1 MAKKKNEK
9 ENEKKKKNAPVQL
22 FEKFGEF
29 NSVEELN
36 AAAAG
41 QKSEGDLEALKV
53 LAKEN
58 GIDDDTVSD
67 YINGYTNELA
77 MPIIAAAGRI
87 AVEKETFKD
96 LETRVKAPCIAIAT
110 MVDSMIIDLEFD
122 KNVMKKG
129 KRIKRIAELMYQERC
144 IMGTDQ
150 ELEDIIRA
158 YYTEEGDRGAIEVIR
173 KVAKRYSG
181 QEADA

>member
-1 MAKKKNEK
+1 MAKKNEK
-9 ENEKKKKNAPVQL
+9 KEKNAPVQL
-22 FEKFGEF
+22 FNKFGEF

-36 AAAAG
+36 EAAAG
-41 QKSEGDLEALKV
+41 QKAEGDLEALKA

-58 GIDDDTVSD
+58 GIDDGSVED
-67 YINGYTNELA
+67 YINEYTNELA

-96 LETRVKAPCIAIAT
+96 LETRVKAPCIAIAA
-110 MVDSMIIDLEFD
+110 MADSMIVNLEFA
-122 KNVMKKG
+122 KSVMKKG

-158 YYTEEGDRGAIEVIR
+158 YYVEGEGGAKGAITTIR